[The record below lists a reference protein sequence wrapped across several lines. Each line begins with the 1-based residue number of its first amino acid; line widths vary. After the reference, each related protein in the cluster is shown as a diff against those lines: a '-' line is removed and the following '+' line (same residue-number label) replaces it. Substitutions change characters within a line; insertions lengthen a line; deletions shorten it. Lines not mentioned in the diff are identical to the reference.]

1 MGGTSPAPLLTQ
13 GLAGT
18 LSPVQFYTRRGS
30 MRCPSPGSPRSTS
43 SDHVPGHA
51 VPFLDYFL
59 AHFGRV
65 LRVFPRRAVLA
76 AVGHDLGAD
85 P

>member
-18 LSPVQFYTRRGS
+18 LSPVRFYTRRWS
-30 MRCPSPGSPRSTS
+30 VRCPSPGSPRSTS
-43 SDHVPGHA
+43 S
-51 VPFLDYFL
+51 L

-85 P
+85 L